1 MTLLLED
8 GACYSTLLD
17 FSTSTACR
25 TTFTRADVAIYTTG
39 FPGDDGQTTDGELY
53 VVTATTTGTA
63 ETTTFSRGEAT
74 DWIAYSQQPAIRF
87 VQGGASGSGSA
98 ASGEEESDGSG
109 GNDSAVPEPSESNA
123 AGSLG
128 AGQSGPWGIA
138 FASLA
143 VPVALGSALVLVCQ
157 M

>member
-1 MTLLLED
+1 MTALLED
-8 GACYSTLLD
+8 GACYSTLPD
-17 FSTSTACR
+17 FISTSTACR
-25 TTFTRADVAIYTTG
+25 TTFTRADVATYTTG

-53 VVTATTTGTA
+53 VTTATMTGTA

-74 DWIAYSQQPAIRF
+74 SWIAYSQQPAIRF
-87 VQGGASGSGSA
+87 VQGGTLGSA
-98 ASGEEESDGSG
+98 ASGQEKSDSSG
-109 GNDSAVPEPSESNA
+109 GNDSAVSEPSESNA

-143 VPVALGSALVLVCQ
+143 VSVALGSALVLVCQ